1 MRALYVTA
9 LSNNVEDIRLISG
22 DELRTIEP
30 HCRVRQINQ
39 KKIITFNTP
48 LPTHTHTHTHTH
60 TQGKMAI
67 HSPNTGIVDW
77 ALVTRAYADD
87 FREAGGTIYT
97 GFEVCYHHNNNVIMS
112 YHHLS
117 DP

>member
-1 MRALYVTA
+1 MRALYVRA

-30 HCRVRQINQ
+30 HCMVRHINQ
-39 KKIITFNTP
+39 KIITFNTP
-48 LPTHTHTHTHTH
+48 PPFNTH

-77 ALVTRAYADD
+77 AVVTRAYAEN
-87 FREAGGTIYT
+87 FKEAGGTIYK
-97 GFEVCYHHNNNVIMS
+97 GFEVCYHHNYVIMS